1 MLLVIKIK
9 KEVMIRCVIVED
21 EEMARGVLKSLL
33 AQYCQDVMVCAEADD
48 VNSGRMII
56 EAYRPDLVFLDIE
69 MPGGGGFKLLNSMKN
84 HDFEVIFTTAYEQF
98 AIKAIRHDALDYLL
112 KPIDPKELVA
122 AVEKVKET
130 KYKKSLEKQ
139 YDNILKNL
147 DPEQLVVRKISLST
161 TDKIHLI
168 DVDDIIRCESDN
180 YYTIIFFR
188 DNTSLMVSKTLKEI
202 EQKLEEFDFVRTHK
216 SHLVN
221 IRCIKNF
228 IKDEMMVVL
237 TNDVKIPVSKRK
249 KEKIMEVINNL

>member
-1 MLLVIKIK
+1 
-9 KEVMIRCVIVED
+9 MIRCVIVED

-69 MPGGGGFKLLNSMKN
+69 MPGGGGFKLLNSIEN
-84 HDFEVIFTTAYEQF
+84 LNFEVIFTTAYEQF

-122 AVEKVKET
+122 AVEKVKEA

-168 DVDDIIRCESDN
+168 DVDDIVRCESDN
-180 YYTIIFFR
+180 YYTIIFFQN
-188 DNTSLMVSKTLKEI
+188 NTSLMVSKTLKEM

-237 TNDVKIPVSKRK
+237 SNDAKVPVSKRK

>member
-1 MLLVIKIK
+1 
-9 KEVMIRCVIVED
+9 MIRCVIVED

-56 EAYRPDLVFLDIE
+56 DAYRPDLVFLDIE
-69 MPGGGGFKLLNSMKN
+69 MPGGGGFKLLNSIEN
-84 HDFEVIFTTAYEQF
+84 PNFEVIFTTAYEQF

-112 KPIDPKELVA
+112 KPIDPKELIA
-122 AVEKVKET
+122 AVEKVKEA
-130 KYKKSLEKQ
+130 KYKKNLEKQ

-180 YYTIIFFR
+180 YYTIIFFQ
-188 DNTSLMVSKTLKEI
+188 DGTNLMVSKTLKEM

-237 TNDVKIPVSKRK
+237 TNDAKVPVSKRK